1 MSTPFEYAALVC
13 CSIGWIVR
21 DVALFLAA
29 HWSGGPKMCQQDYVR
44 KEGDSC
50 VQGTVDWFHS
60 SQPVNMLET
69 FLEFPLPCRSGIKNG
84 NFNQQMK
91 VLD

>member
-1 MSTPFEYAALVC
+1 MPFEYAALAC
-13 CSIGWIVR
+13 CLIGWIVR

-29 HWSGGPKMCQQDYVR
+29 HWSGGTGVTKACQEDYVR

-69 FLEFPLPCRSGIKNG
+69 FLEFLLG
-84 NFNQQMK
+84 NLVGL
-91 VLD
+91 VLKKGFF